1 MHHARRQL
9 AHVTKAAHPTA
20 SSVEVSHV
28 ISTATGQAPPPSNA
42 ISRTL
47 KDYNPFLTLNR
58 MKAESHALEGCPVKS
73 AIWHI
78 KQPPLGHHGV
88 ATPRIV
94 DFDESCFY
102 LDHASRSVAHARP
115 GSTPIELQRHAM
127 DTKRVIRAGHSVPYA
142 LAVAGTHR
150 VHLWAHGG
158 APAPDFSHGDAR
170 ELSSVHYQ
178 RVPPRH
184 HSSKLLG
191 GLCSLRPV
199 RGVRKAKGQ
208 RRAWRA
214 ISISQPPCSPGA
226 SGGQGAPRQGRVKG
240 KWGA

>member
-1 MHHARRQL
+1 
-9 AHVTKAAHPTA
+9 
-20 SSVEVSHV
+20 V
-28 ISTATGQAPPPSNA
+28 ISTAAGQAPPPSNA
-42 ISRTL
+42 NSRTL

-78 KQPPLGHHGV
+78 KQPPLGHHGIG
-88 ATPRIV
+88 TPRIV

-102 LDHASRSVAHARP
+102 LDHVNRSVAHARP

-191 GLCSLRPV
+191 GSLLTAACEGRAEGAEACVARNLDLAAPLFPGGE
-199 RGVRKAKGQ
+199 RGARGTEAGPGEGEVGCVNLRNYNRIPGQ
-208 RRAWRA
+208 
-214 ISISQPPCSPGA
+214 STPG
-226 SGGQGAPRQGRVKG
+226 
-240 KWGA
+240 